1 VVSHN
6 YDASATMAFDCLPNR
21 THSFHG
27 TLYMDQD
34 FEASRVG
41 ITTNSVSHGWNGSGA
56 WFVLFLF

>member
-6 YDASATMAFDCLPNR
+6 YDTFATMAFYCLSNR
-21 THSFHG
+21 IHLVYG

-41 ITTNSVSHGWNGSGA
+41 ITTNSVSHGRHGSGA